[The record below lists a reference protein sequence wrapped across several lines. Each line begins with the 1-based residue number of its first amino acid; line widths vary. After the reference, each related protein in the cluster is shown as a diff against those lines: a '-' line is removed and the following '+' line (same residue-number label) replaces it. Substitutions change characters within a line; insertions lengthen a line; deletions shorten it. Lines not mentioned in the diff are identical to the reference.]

1 MYSSRLERQGLPL
14 PVNVLCARFGWGGWR
29 GRRETDRQTDTEG
42 GGTEEIRGGVGCD
55 MSTKST
61 CTHMFVVTRE
71 GLTSSQNDSYQL
83 RLGFQFILTFGWLGQ
98 CGDLH
103 QLGLGAV
110 MGERE

>member
-1 MYSSRLERQGLPL
+1 
-14 PVNVLCARFGWGGWR
+14 
-29 GRRETDRQTDTEG
+29 
-42 GGTEEIRGGVGCD
+42 
-55 MSTKST
+55 MSMNEYLYTYVCLS
-61 CTHMFVVTRE
+61 VTGE